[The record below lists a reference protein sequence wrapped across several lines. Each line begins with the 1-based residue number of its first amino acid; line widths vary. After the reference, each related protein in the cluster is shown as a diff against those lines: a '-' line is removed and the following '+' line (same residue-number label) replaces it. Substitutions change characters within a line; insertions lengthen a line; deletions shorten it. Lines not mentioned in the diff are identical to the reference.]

1 MERLVLVWLLLTG
14 GVGGGKASFGVVI
27 CLHLPIKKLYE

>member
-14 GVGGGKASFGVVI
+14 GVGGGKASFGVVAT
-27 CLHLPIKKLYE
+27 HWGSWGWKG